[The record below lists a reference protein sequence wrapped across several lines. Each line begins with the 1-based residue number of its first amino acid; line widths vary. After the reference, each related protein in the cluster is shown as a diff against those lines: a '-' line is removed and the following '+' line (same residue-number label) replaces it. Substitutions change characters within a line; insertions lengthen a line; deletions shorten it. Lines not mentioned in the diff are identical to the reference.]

1 MHVVCVYVMAR
12 ARVMV
17 RARAMLCVWCVYML
31 WLARARVMVR
41 ARAMLCACGVCICYG

>member
-17 RARAMLCVWCVYML
+17 RARAMLCACGVYML
-31 WLARARVMVR
+31 
-41 ARAMLCACGVCICYG
+41 